1 MDLRLWWRGDADN
14 HVANLP
20 KRSISG
26 SENMVRT
33 TVVESVSYPQAFSR
47 EHSEATSRLIL
58 HWSIQLFSYSPQF
71 MVLFKR
77 AAQSIFRDRVFT
89 HLRFVSIASV
99 GILIGLL
106 YHGIGNDGNKVF
118 NNTGCL
124 FFSLLFL
131 MFTSLMP
138 TVLTCKSCYT
148 IVTQFPFIIIIII
161 IIYYVSN
168 QKGIDIILP

>member
-1 MDLRLWWRGDADN
+1 MLTCFFT
-14 HVANLP
+14 NLL
-20 KRSISG
+20 
-26 SENMVRT
+26 
-33 TVVESVSYPQAFSR
+33 
-47 EHSEATSRLIL
+47 HLLIL
-58 HWSIQLFSYSPQF
+58 ISLQF
-71 MVLFKR
+71 IVLLRR

-99 GILIGLL
+99 GLLIGLL

-138 TVLTCKSCYT
+138 TVLTCKYRKSSRSSLLWRKQCHLLNRRLTQLLNKLSCS
-148 IVTQFPFIIIIII
+148 IHKLVRCF
-161 IIYYVSN
+161 
-168 QKGIDIILP
+168 

>member
-1 MDLRLWWRGDADN
+1 MVKTTAVER
-14 HVANLP
+14 
-20 KRSISG
+20 ISCH
-26 SENMVRT
+26 E
-33 TVVESVSYPQAFSR
+33 EFSR
-47 EHSEATSRLIL
+47 ELSEATCSLSFNFQLIAN
-58 HWSIQLFSYSPQF
+58 SIQLFSCSPQF
-71 MVLFKR
+71 MVLLKR

-138 TVLTCKSCYT
+138 TVLTCKSRLT
-148 IVTQFPFIIIIII
+148 IVTQFLLIIVLIII
-161 IIYYVSN
+161 IIYAVV
-168 QKGIDIILP
+168 LEVCT

>member
-1 MDLRLWWRGDADN
+1 MLLYKFVTLIN
-14 HVANLP
+14 
-20 KRSISG
+20 
-26 SENMVRT
+26 T
-33 TVVESVSYPQAFSR
+33 
-47 EHSEATSRLIL
+47 HSL
-58 HWSIQLFSYSPQF
+58 QF
-71 MVLFKR
+71 IVLLKR

-99 GILIGLL
+99 GLLIGLL

-138 TVLTCKSCYT
+138 TVLTCKYRKSSRSSLLWRKQCHLLNRRLTQLFFVAYT
-148 IVTQFPFIIIIII
+148 SWFV
-161 IIYYVSN
+161 VSS
-168 QKGIDIILP
+168 IRIF

>member
-1 MDLRLWWRGDADN
+1 
-14 HVANLP
+14 
-20 KRSISG
+20 
-26 SENMVRT
+26 
-33 TVVESVSYPQAFSR
+33 
-47 EHSEATSRLIL
+47 
-58 HWSIQLFSYSPQF
+58 

-168 QKGIDIILP
+168 QKGIYIILP

>member
-1 MDLRLWWRGDADN
+1 MKFIWAVCLLTDTFPYKFVVPSDAHLVIAFVFVDLSL
-14 HVANLP
+14 
-20 KRSISG
+20 
-26 SENMVRT
+26 
-33 TVVESVSYPQAFSR
+33 
-47 EHSEATSRLIL
+47 
-58 HWSIQLFSYSPQF
+58 QF
-71 MVLFKR
+71 MVLLKR

-99 GILIGLL
+99 GLLIGLL

-138 TVLTCKSCYT
+138 TVLTCKYSKLYNL
-148 IVTQFPFIIIIII
+148 VPRLSHQGRQRRE
-161 IIYYVSN
+161 SL
-168 QKGIDIILP
+168 GRRLH

>member
-1 MDLRLWWRGDADN
+1 MLLYKFVTLIYT
-14 HVANLP
+14 HLMITFFSLNL
-20 KRSISG
+20 S
-26 SENMVRT
+26 
-33 TVVESVSYPQAFSR
+33 
-47 EHSEATSRLIL
+47 L
-58 HWSIQLFSYSPQF
+58 QF
-71 MVLFKR
+71 IVLLKR

-99 GILIGLL
+99 GLLIGLL

-138 TVLTCKSCYT
+138 TVLTCKYRKSSSYL
-148 IVTQFPFIIIIII
+148 FFGGKRK
-161 IIYYVSN
+161 SSSE
-168 QKGIDIILP
+168 